1 MPVYY
6 GYGLGF
12 VGFILLLLVFL
23 KVFGII
29 H

>member
-6 GYGLGF
+6 GYGLGL
-12 VGFILLLLVFL
+12 VAFILLLLMFL
-23 KVFGII
+23 KMFGII